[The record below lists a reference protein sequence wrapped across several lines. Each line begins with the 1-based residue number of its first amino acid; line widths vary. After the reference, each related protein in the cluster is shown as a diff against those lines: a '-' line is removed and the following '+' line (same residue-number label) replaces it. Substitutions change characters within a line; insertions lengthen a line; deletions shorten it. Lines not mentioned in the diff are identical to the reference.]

1 VQSQYV
7 FSRFRPGK
15 ACRDP
20 EGMVFTT
27 AAFVTRQFERLLIG
41 GGRGGELRLF
51 DPATGDMLALNDS
64 SSDAVMKLQA
74 QPQLPSTTGGGGG
87 GGGGGHGGFGSRLLL
102 AASSRSAVKL
112 YDVDDFESPPVLT
125 FDGCRAGHFSHSGR
139 QVRACVR
146 VRTNGSP
153 QRTHGRITLGFL
165 GLAFWSWQALRSVLG
180 WALHSVR

>member
-1 VQSQYV
+1 
-7 FSRFRPGK
+7 
-15 ACRDP
+15 
-20 EGMVFTT
+20 VFTT

-74 QPQLPSTTGGGGG
+74 QPQLPSTSGGGG
-87 GGGGGHGGFGSRLLL
+87 GGGGGHSGGFGSRVLL

-112 YDVDDFESPPVLT
+112 YDVDDFEAPHMLT

-139 QVRACVR
+139 QVRTGLTLRLGVGLNLKVR
-146 VRTNGSP
+146 LGSTP
-153 QRTHGRITLGFL
+153 
-165 GLAFWSWQALRSVLG
+165 SVEF
-180 WALHSVR
+180 A